1 MTQSGSY
8 IDPCHKYQYICML
21 AWVNM
26 QTGNVRDT
34 AEDFY
39 F

>member
-8 IDPCHKYQYICML
+8 IDPYQCICIL
-21 AWVNM
+21 AWVNV

-39 F
+39 FYL